1 MSNHQNT
8 LELLRKLGELRSENY
23 EINWEEWEHQ
33 TDTDELEAFIDAG
46 IAECEKRFLDMADNL
61 DPYNEQLE
69 EEQHQELEDLIEGLV
84 QGYIYQTM
92 LRKKKSI
99 EDFISS
105 V

>member
-33 TDTDELEAFIDAG
+33 TDAAELEAAVDAG
-46 IAECEKRFLDMADNL
+46 IAECEKRFLDMAGNL
-61 DPYNEQLE
+61 DFYQEDLE
-69 EEQHQELEDLIEGLV
+69 EHQHQELEDLIEGLV

-99 EDFISS
+99 EDFIST